1 MLRLETLGS
10 LVLAG
15 DSGTPLPIQRRRLAL
30 LALLSTAGKRGV
42 RRDKLTAVLW
52 PDSPDAKARHALE
65 QLIYSLRQER
75 DEPLVAG
82 PDPLRINHHVLAVD
96 VVEFETAVEAAALDD
111 AVRLYRGPFLD
122 GFYLNGAPE
131 FESWTESERSRLAG
145 RYRTALERLAAER
158 AERTDFSG
166 AIELWRRLVGADP
179 LSTSATLGLMRGL
192 AAQGDRSGAWQQA
205 KTLEA
210 LMRQELGRDL
220 DPAVQAL
227 MAEMA
232 RPPGGR

>member
-1 MLRLETLGS
+1 MLRLETLGG

-30 LALLSTAGKRGV
+30 LALLATAGKRGV

-96 VVEFETAVEAAALDD
+96 VVEFETAIERGGLAD

-131 FESWTESERSRLAG
+131 FESWTEAERGRLAG
-145 RYRTALERLAAER
+145 RYRTALERLAGECADGK
-158 AERTDFSG
+158 DFVG
-166 AIELWRRLVGADP
+166 AVEMWRRLVVADP

-205 KTLEA
+205 KALEA
-210 LMRQELGRDL
+210 LVRRELGRDL

-227 MAEMA
+227 MSEMA
-232 RPPGGR
+232 RLPGGR